1 MTREEIKEEL
11 SDVILDLGGLSF
23 SDVNS
28 LLEEDFAVTFEGKD
42 LIEIAEHFYN
52 LPKKGLWDGK
62 KVCKYLE
69 EHAGNFM
76 TLENDEEG
84 ELCTVYYQKGLV
96 DNLRKAMDEG

>member
-42 LIEIAEHFYN
+42 LIKIAEHFYN
-52 LPKKGLWDGK
+52 LPKKGLWDAE

-76 TLENDEEG
+76 ELENDEEG
-84 ELCTVYYQKGLV
+84 ELRHVFYQKGLV
-96 DNLRKAMDEG
+96 DNLREAMEEK